1 MQTKVV
7 TTISGLL
14 AIKRIVLSVVARL
27 LYWVAI
33 ATIRLMQH
41 LYSRRIINADGAQR
55 FFRLAKIIE
64 QQADRL
70 RHR

>member
-1 MQTKVV
+1 MV

-27 LYWVAI
+27 LYWMAI
-33 ATIRLMQH
+33 ATIHLMQN
-41 LYSRRIINADGAQR
+41 LYNQRMINADGAQR